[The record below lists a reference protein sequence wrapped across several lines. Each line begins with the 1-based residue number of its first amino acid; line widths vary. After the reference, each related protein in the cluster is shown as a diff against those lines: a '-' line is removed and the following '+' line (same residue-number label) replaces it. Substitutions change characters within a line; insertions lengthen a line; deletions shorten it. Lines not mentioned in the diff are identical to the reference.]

1 MKHDEI
7 SFKKK
12 RNLGPEVVVGSRLR
26 SLCRKDYRPKSH
38 KYDDLNA
45 DT

>member
-7 SFKKK
+7 SQKEK
-12 RNLGPEVVVGSRLR
+12 NLGTEVAVGRLK
-26 SLCRKDYRPKSH
+26 SLCRKDYVPKRH

-45 DT
+45 DI